1 MTNTAS
7 IASISIGAVAIEK
20 HFILD
25 RRLGG
30 PDASFSLEPAQFKSL
45 VEDCNDIY
53 TALSNQKFSRSTVET
68 QNKKFRRSLYFVE
81 NLAPG
86 TIIKEKHIRRI
97 NQVIV

>member
-1 MTNTAS
+1 MLSDHTLTNTAS

-25 RRLGG
+25 RKLGG
-30 PDASFSLEPAQFKSL
+30 PDVHFLEPAQFKSL

-81 NLAPG
+81 NLAQ
-86 TIIKEKHIRRI
+86 
-97 NQVIV
+97 NNN